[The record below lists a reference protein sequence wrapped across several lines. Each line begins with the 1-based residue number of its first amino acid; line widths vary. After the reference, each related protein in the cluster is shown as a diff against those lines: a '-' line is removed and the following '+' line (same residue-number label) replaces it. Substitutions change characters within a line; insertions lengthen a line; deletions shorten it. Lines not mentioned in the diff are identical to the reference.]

1 VTQPDAELNE
11 IISRSHH
18 LFLDFDGPICAFFA
32 GLPAGSVARDLRGAL
47 IAAGIVLPAA
57 AEAQDDPL
65 EVFRIVAGL
74 GPEAAELA
82 QRELTSLEI
91 LAVSRATPTPGA
103 TRLITTATQTGR
115 TIAIISNNSGQAI
128 TAYLASHRLL
138 GHVSSVFG
146 RNDPDAAHMK
156 PSP

>member
-1 VTQPDAELNE
+1 MVKASAMREDASMLQHQAGHAPGSPPPVTQPDAGLNE

-32 GLPAGSVARDLRGAL
+32 GLPAGSVARDLRAAL
-47 IAAGIVLPAA
+47 LAAGVMLPAA

-82 QRELTSLEI
+82 QRELTSLE
-91 LAVSRATPTPGA
+91 T
-103 TRLITTATQTGR
+103 
-115 TIAIISNNSGQAI
+115 
-128 TAYLASHRLL
+128 
-138 GHVSSVFG
+138 
-146 RNDPDAAHMK
+146 
-156 PSP
+156 